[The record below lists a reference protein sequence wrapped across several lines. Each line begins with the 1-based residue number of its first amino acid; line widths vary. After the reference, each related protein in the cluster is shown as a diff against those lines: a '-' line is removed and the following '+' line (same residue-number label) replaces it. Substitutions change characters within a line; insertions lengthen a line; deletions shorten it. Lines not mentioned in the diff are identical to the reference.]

1 MECVAVLLGKKTD
14 WASMKKDML
23 ADVNVFLD
31 SLLTYDVEKTS
42 EKVWKK
48 SRDNYISKPDFDPK
62 KVQTK
67 SVPAGSLCTWCI
79 ACSKFQIVTKNVAP
93 KKARLAEAT
102 EVLNV
107 AKAKLQVKL
116 DDLAKVKQA
125 VAELEANC

>member
-1 MECVAVLLGKKTD
+1 
-14 WASMKKDML
+14 
-23 ADVNVFLD
+23 
-31 SLLTYDVEKTS
+31 
-42 EKVWKK
+42 
-48 SRDNYISKPDFDPK
+48 
-62 KVQTK
+62 
-67 SVPAGSLCTWCI
+67 
-79 ACSKFQIVTKNVAP
+79 VTKNVAP